1 MTPFTTIVPHD
12 LAATQR
18 LLTTALKERGFGVL
32 TEIDLQAT
40 FDAKLGREHEGHK
53 ILGVCN
59 PQLAK
64 AALDADR
71 NVALLLPCTATLREV
86 EGGTEVAVL
95 DPAEAFRLAT
105 PETQAA
111 LSELAQDARERL
123 AAAVDALA

>member
-1 MTPFTTIVPHD
+1 MTPITTIVPHD
-12 LAATQR
+12 IEAAQQ
-18 LLTTALKERGFGVL
+18 LLTAALKERGFGVL

-40 FDAKLGREHEGHK
+40 FAAKLGREHEGHK

-71 NVALLLPCTATLREV
+71 NVALLLPCTATLRTV

-95 DPAEAFRLAT
+95 DPEEAFQLAAPDT
-105 PETQAA
+105 RAA
-111 LSELAQDARERL
+111 LADLAKDARTRL
-123 AAAVDALA
+123 AAAVEALA